1 MWARYIE
8 GRDDGMVA
16 IIVMTTDPAVG
27 VVGHKEAGTQEENGE
42 WRSARGERAY
52 RMMAPAKSTS
62 CRLQLFKYE
71 LKTTL
76 YIE

>member
-27 VVGHKEAGTQEENGE
+27 VMGHKGAGMLEETENAELHEVVEYPGC
-42 WRSARGERAY
+42 RS
-52 RMMAPAKSTS
+52 
-62 CRLQLFKYE
+62 C
-71 LKTTL
+71 
-76 YIE
+76 

>member
-42 WRSARGERAY
+42 
-52 RMMAPAKSTS
+52 
-62 CRLQLFKYE
+62 
-71 LKTTL
+71 
-76 YIE
+76 